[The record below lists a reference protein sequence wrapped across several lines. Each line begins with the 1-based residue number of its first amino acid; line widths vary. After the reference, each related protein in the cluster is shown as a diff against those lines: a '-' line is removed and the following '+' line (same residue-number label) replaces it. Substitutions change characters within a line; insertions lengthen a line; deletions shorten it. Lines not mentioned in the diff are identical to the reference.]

1 MKKLTGS
8 EKQIAWAEK
17 IRQATINE
25 FNEDL
30 NDDTFDDAEQA
41 KKIFNYIMENAD
53 SRDYIDSTQSSLC
66 SLDVYAAIR
75 DRVININNHE
85 ISIDKIKVNN

>member
-1 MKKLTGS
+1 MLKLTGS

-30 NDDTFDDAEQA
+30 NDDSFDDIDQA
-41 KKIFNYIMENAD
+41 KKIFNYILENAD
-53 SRDYIDSTQSSLC
+53 SRDYINSSQSALYSV
-66 SLDVYAAIR
+66 DVYAAIR
-75 DRVININNHE
+75 DGVININNNE
-85 ISIDKIKVNN
+85 ISINEIIK